1 MLVYPT
7 LQVKCK
13 SVFGSLVYL
22 SNSDGIDNLVD
33 NLRNIG
39 ILCVLMSWGGGKWL
53 LFRQQEYEIYLEM
66 YFNSISFTFSIV
78 LIFR

>member
-39 ILCVLMSWGGGKWL
+39 ILCVLMSGGGGNG
-53 LFRQQEYEIYLEM
+53 
-66 YFNSISFTFSIV
+66 YFSAIKNMRYI
-78 LIFR
+78 

>member
-1 MLVYPT
+1 MIVFLLSLSVHRYSEILIVMLVYPT

-39 ILCVLMSWGGGKWL
+39 ILCVLISLGGGG
-53 LFRQQEYEIYLEM
+53 EM
-66 YFNSISFTFSIV
+66 VTFPPTRI
-78 LIFR
+78 